1 MSNAQEYSIT
11 RTRAT
16 WKPRV
21 DARDL
26 PFFANGDGNV
36 FLGVSG
42 DQPASYTGSG
52 RTLVGMPPYL
62 GLLEGP
68 APSGLTRP
76 KLVPCDQL
84 PEEVS
89 IDYRIDGG
97 FNNNCVVASWSVS
110 AESGCEVEW
119 MCLKTFTGMQLKY
132 VMPKKRPP
140 LVFALGDEDAF
151 AYCDKKPCDECAFR
165 CKNGFVLYVGVRNL
179 GIVAAPLDRIS
190 SLNLKK

>member
-1 MSNAQEYSIT
+1 MSDAQKYSIT

-26 PFFANGDGNV
+26 PFFTDEDGNV
-36 FLGVSG
+36 LVGVSG

-62 GLLEGP
+62 SLLEDP
-68 APSGLTRP
+68 APSGLARP
-76 KLVPCDQL
+76 KLLTCDQL
-84 PEEVS
+84 PEGMSV
-89 IDYRIDGG
+89 DYRIDGG
-97 FNNNCVVASWSVS
+97 FNNNCVVASWSIPK
-110 AESGCEVEW
+110 ESGYEVAW

-165 CKNGFVLYVGVRNL
+165 CKNGFVLYTGVRGL
-179 GIVAAPLDRIS
+179 GIIAVPLDRIS